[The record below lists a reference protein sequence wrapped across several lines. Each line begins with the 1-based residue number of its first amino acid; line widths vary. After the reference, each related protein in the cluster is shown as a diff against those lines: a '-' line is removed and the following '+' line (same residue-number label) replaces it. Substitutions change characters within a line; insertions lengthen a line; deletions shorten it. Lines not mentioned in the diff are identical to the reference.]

1 MKTTLHKMILIPL
14 LVIFSTSGFSQT
26 WTKTYGTINDDEGN
40 VVQQTFDGGYIITG
54 KTFPTNS
61 WDSDLFLVRTDS
73 NGDTLWTKTY
83 GGAGNDIGVD
93 VKQTTDNG
101 FIISGYYYSSLE
113 SGSFD
118 VWLLK
123 TDSNGDTL
131 WTNTFGG
138 SNNDFGNSVFQN
150 DDGGYVIIG
159 STESYG
165 AGGSDFWIVKTD
177 ASGDSLWSK
186 TYGGPYHEIAF
197 EAQAT
202 SDGGYII
209 AGYTQL
215 QGFFNSDVWLVK
227 LFSNGEV
234 DWTQTYG
241 GDQDDLAYSV
251 SETADAGY
259 ILSGDTKSFGSG
271 YSDVYVIKT
280 DMYGDTMWTKTF
292 GGASNDA
299 GNSVIETAEG
309 DFLVCGN
316 TFSFSAD
323 GDMDLWL
330 IKTDISGYTLWTEMY
345 GGSGDELGYSV
356 IETFD
361 GRLSLC
367 GYTTTYG
374 AGERD
379 VWLLHLEADGQLGID
394 ETINPTSSSFE
405 LKQNYP
411 NPFMGSTTIEY
422 FIPSSGIV
430 SLKVYDLTGRPI
442 TTLVNGQVKAGSHS
456 VRFDGSQLKG
466 GIYYYRL
473 QSGVFYCTK
482 KLIVNR

>member
-1 MKTTLHKMILIPL
+1 MILIL
-14 LVIFSTSGFSQT
+14 FLVILSTSGFSQT
-26 WTKTYGTINDDEGN
+26 WTKTYGTTSSDEEGE

-54 KTFPTNS
+54 KTSPFNK
-61 WDSDLFLVRTDS
+61 WYHDLLLVRTDNS
-73 NGDTLWTKTY
+73 GDALWTKTY
-83 GGAGNDIGVD
+83 GGTSFSAGVD
-93 VKQTTDNG
+93 VKQTIDNG
-101 FIISGYYYSSLE
+101 FIISGYFSSLE
-113 SGSFD
+113 SNNFD
-118 VWLLK
+118 FWLLK

-138 SNNDFGNSVFQN
+138 SYNDYGSSVFQT

-186 TYGGPYHEIAF
+186 TYGGSYHEIAF

-215 QGFFNSDVWLVK
+215 QGFLNSDVWLVK

-251 SETADAGY
+251 NETADAGY
-259 ILSGDTKSFGSG
+259 ILSGTTRSFGSG
-271 YSDVYVIKT
+271 YDDVYLIKT
-280 DMYGDTMWTKTF
+280 DMYGDSIWTKTF
-292 GGASNDA
+292 GGLSNDA

-316 TFSFSAD
+316 TFSFSED

-330 IKTDISGYTLWTEMY
+330 IKTDISGYTLWTKMY
-345 GGSGDELGYSV
+345 GGGGNELGYSV

-361 GRLSLC
+361 GRLTAC
-367 GYTTTYG
+367 GFTETYDT
-374 AGERD
+374 GERD
-379 VWLLHLEADGQLGID
+379 VWLLHLEADGGGYWGID

-411 NPFMGSTTIEY
+411 NPFVGSTTIEY

-430 SLKVYDLTGRPI
+430 SLKMYDLSGRLI
-442 TTLVNGQVKAGSHS
+442 NTLVSEKTPAGRHSIQFEENGLKA
-456 VRFDGSQLKG
+456 

-473 QSGVFYCTK
+473 QSGNFNCTK